1 MARMDLR
8 LLYTGLSL
16 FFLLT
21 SCGNRAERQSDLKS
35 FDLVGLVESQVIF
48 LTDNEYQLIKKSSLG
63 PSDDLAEYVPDSA
76 GWVREMSIL
85 RTADISKPG
94 LRSYYALDSYDSLD
108 YTIEHYN
115 LLESG
120 NSNTIY
126 QKIYRDAA
134 SDQLL
139 KIQALQNVSNPIYD
153 SKRYLEI
160 TFQKVGKDT
169 EIIDSIVV
177 RGYQTMILS
186 DTVIYESI
194 SKILPGK
201 KPSK

>member
-1 MARMDLR
+1 MGPR

-16 FFLLT
+16 LFLLT
-21 SCGNRAERQSDLKS
+21 ACGNRTERQSDLKS
-35 FDLVGLVESQVIF
+35 FDLVGLVDAQVIF
-48 LTDNEYQLIKKSSLG
+48 LTHNKYQVSKESSLG
-63 PSDDLAEYVPDSA
+63 TSNELVQYVPDSA
-76 GWVREMSIL
+76 GWVREMGII

-94 LRSYYALDSYDSLD
+94 LRSYYALASYDSLD
-108 YTIEHYN
+108 YTIEHYT
-115 LLESG
+115 LLASG

-126 QKIYRDAA
+126 QKVYRDAA

-139 KIQALQNVSNPIYD
+139 KIKALQKVSNPIYD

-160 TFQKVGKDT
+160 TFQEVGKDT
-169 EIIDSIVV
+169 GIIDSIVV

-186 DTVIYESI
+186 DTVIYKSI

-201 KPSK
+201 